1 MTFYFKEG
9 IAKGLHEGEF
19 AALTPPCRK
28 KLLTLMARI
37 SESSFRRGLQH
48 GIYFTE
54 KKKPLRT
61 DPWTFRYKA
70 TLDKS
75 PCIDA
80 KGWTPSALERLY
92 IEHSGPLLNLGF
104 REVLDDAPAP

>member
-1 MTFYFKEG
+1 MRSLIREG

-19 AALTPPCRK
+19 ADLTPACRK

-54 KKKPLRT
+54 KGIPLRT
-61 DPWTFRYKA
+61 DPWTFRYKG

-75 PCIDA
+75 PCINS
-80 KGWTPSALERLY
+80 KGWTPTALERLY
-92 IEHSGPLLNLGF
+92 YEYSILSNLGF
-104 REVLDDAPAP
+104 REILDATEP

>member
-1 MTFYFKEG
+1 MRSPIREG
-9 IAKGLHEGEF
+9 VAKGLHEGEF
-19 AALTPPCRK
+19 ADLTPACRQ

-54 KKKPLRT
+54 KGIPLRT

-70 TLDKS
+70 TLGKS
-75 PCIDA
+75 PCIDS
-80 KGWTPSALERLY
+80 KGRTPTALERLDM
-92 IEHSGPLLNLGF
+92 EHGFALLSLGF
-104 REVLDDAPAP
+104 KEILDATP

>member
-1 MTFYFKEG
+1 MTNKIDTG
-9 IAKGLHEGEF
+9 IAKGLHENQF
-19 AALTPPCRK
+19 ADLTPACRER
-28 KLLTLMARI
+28 LLTIMARI

-54 KKKPLRT
+54 KGVRLRT

-75 PCIDA
+75 PPIDGK
-80 KGWTPSALERLY
+80 KGGWLPTALQRLN
-92 IEHSGPLLNLGF
+92 IEHGMTLLELGF
-104 REVLDDAPAP
+104 TEVLDHD